1 VARQNERARSLL
13 AAAGSGAIADLAP
26 ERPAAGLSVA
36 QAQMVEIAKALRHEA
51 RVLIMDE
58 PTAALSDTETARL
71 FAVIRS
77 LTARGVSVLYISHRM
92 PEIFA
97 LGNRVTVMRDGATVQ
112 TADIASTTAESLIAA
127 MVGRPLE
134 QRIPKRSVRAGEVVL
149 DVRELQG
156 RAPGPVSFQVRAGE
170 IFGLAGLMGSG
181 RTEVARAIFGADP
194 ASGEVRV
201 GGRRLDGSVG
211 DAIAA
216 GVGFLTEDRK
226 GQGLVL
232 DSAAAAN
239 ITLAVLKTLSGV
251 IDLRG
256 EVSLAER
263 FRDRLRIRLPS
274 VQQPARTLSGGNQQK
289 VILARW
295 LAAGGRVLL
304 LDEPTRGVDVGA
316 KAEIYDEL
324 AERGVAILL
333 ISSDLTEV
341 LALADRVGVMREG
354 RLAGI
359 LERNQSTQERV
370 MALAVG

>member
-1 VARQNERARSLL
+1 
-13 AAAGSGAIADLAP
+13 
-26 ERPAAGLSVA
+26 
-36 QAQMVEIAKALRHEA
+36 
-51 RVLIMDE
+51 
-58 PTAALSDTETARL
+58 
-71 FAVIRS
+71 
-77 LTARGVSVLYISHRM
+77 
-92 PEIFA
+92 
-97 LGNRVTVMRDGATVQ
+97 
-112 TADIASTTAESLIAA
+112 

-134 QRIPKRSVRAGEVVL
+134 QRIQKRSVSAGEVTL
-149 DVRELQG
+149 DVRELHS
-156 RAPGPVSFQVRAGE
+156 RDVGPVTFRVHAGE
-170 IFGLAGLMGSG
+170 IFGVAGLMGSG
-181 RTEVARAIFGADP
+181 RTELARAIFGADP
-194 ASGEVRV
+194 AEGEVRV
-201 GGRRLDGSVG
+201 GGRRLDGSVR

-226 GQGLVL
+226 AQGLVL

-239 ITLAVLKTLSGV
+239 ITLAVLGTLCRMGM

-295 LAAGGRVLL
+295 LAAGGKVLL

-316 KAEIYDEL
+316 KAEIYDLIGEL

-354 RLAGI
+354 KLAGI
-359 LERNQSTQERV
+359 LDRGDATQERV
-370 MALAVG
+370 MSLAVG